1 MSDQPVTL
9 ANCEDEPIHV
19 PGAIQ
24 PHGALIALDEQGRVL
39 GFSDNLGTLLGI
51 APPLGEPLAEA
62 CVGHGVLAML
72 AEGLAEPG
80 PWVNSV
86 EARINRRFF
95 DVIGH
100 SHDGVRYLE
109 FERRAA
115 GTASFTT
122 FALNAQRLVSQL
134 QLRNDVE
141 SLLISVTEE
150 VRRMTG
156 YDRVMAYRF
165 NEDDSGEVVAE
176 SRRDDLES
184 YLGQR
189 YPASDIPAQARRLYL
204 QNPVRL
210 IGDAAYQPVAVHP
223 TLNPGS
229 GKPFDL
235 SFSTLRS
242 VSPIHCEYL
251 TNMGVRASMSISIV
265 VGGRLWGLFSCH
277 HMSPKVVPY
286 PIRMSFQVFSQVCS
300 AMVERLEQSRI
311 SELLRQASE
320 RQQALLRRT
329 RDSDDLLSALARPD
343 ASVADLLPCD
353 GAVVMLGGRASS
365 IGGDFEDL
373 AVSIV
378 AQLQQDDEL
387 DLFHSDRRLELPE
400 GLHDPRY
407 CGVMAIRFHRQES
420 GWIVWLRLEQVHR
433 IRWGGKPEKIVKT
446 GPSGTRLTPRGSFEA
461 WEEVVRGRSMPW
473 TGIDLSIAD
482 KLRTELVE
490 LCLNRAG
497 EIDRMRQRLIAVLGH
512 DLRNPL
518 QSISMAAAMLSSS
531 DVRNAEL
538 RQHITYSS
546 SRMERLISQILEMS
560 RLQSGAGM
568 TVKPVAA
575 ELSQLVRDI
584 VQETDVAYPGLSIE
598 TAIEDDVQAQVD
610 PDRYLQVI
618 ANLLSNA
625 RHHGRPGRPVL
636 VELRRQGELARL
648 SILNEAEALDEARL
662 GNLFE
667 PFKQDAGGH
676 GRNKSGLG
684 IGLYIS
690 QAIVSA
696 HGGRIEVEQA
706 DGIITFSVLVPLK
719 PAP

>member
-9 ANCEDEPIHV
+9 ANCEDEPIHE

-24 PHGALIALDEQGRVL
+24 PHGALIALDEQGQVL
-39 GFSDNLGTLLGI
+39 GFSDNLGSMLGI
-51 APPLGEPLAEA
+51 TPQLGLPLAEED
-62 CVGHGVLAML
+62 VGGNVLTML
-72 AEGLAEPG
+72 AEGLRETG

-86 EARINRRFF
+86 EARIGRRFF

-100 SHDGVRYLE
+100 SHEGVRYLE
-109 FERRAA
+109 FERRAS

-141 SLLISVTEE
+141 SLLVSVTDE

-176 SRRDDLES
+176 ARREDLES

-210 IGDAAYQPVAVHP
+210 IGDVAYQPVAVRP
-223 TLNPGS
+223 TLNPRS
-229 GKPFDL
+229 RRPFDL

-265 VGGRLWGLFSCH
+265 VAGRLWGLFSCH

-329 RDSDDLLSALARPD
+329 RDSDDLLSALTRPGGN
-343 ASVADLLPCD
+343 VADLLPCD

-365 IGGDFEDL
+365 IGGDFEEM
-373 AVSIV
+373 AIAMV
-378 AQLQQDDEL
+378 AQLQQDDDI
-387 DLFHSDRRLELPE
+387 DLFHSDQRLELP
-400 GLHDPRY
+400 GDHDPRY

-433 IRWGGKPEKIVKT
+433 IRWGGKPEKIIST
-446 GPSGTRLTPRGSFEA
+446 GPSGPRLTPRGSFEA

-473 TGIDLSIAD
+473 TGIDLSIAE
-482 KLRTELVE
+482 KLRMELVE

-560 RLQSGAGM
+560 RLQSGGGM
-568 TVKPVAA
+568 TVAPAHA
-575 ELSQLVRDI
+575 DLSRLVRDI
-584 VQETDVAYPGLSIE
+584 VQETDVAYPGLAIE

-610 PDRYLQVI
+610 PDRYLQVV

-636 VELRRQGELARL
+636 VELSRQGDLARL
-648 SILNEAEALDEARL
+648 SVLNEAEVLDEARL
-662 GNLFE
+662 ASLFL
-667 PFKQDAGGH
+667 PFKQDVAGH

-690 QAIVSA
+690 QAIVAA
-696 HGGRIEVEQA
+696 HGGRIEVDQA
-706 DGIITFSVLVPLK
+706 DGIITFSVLVPLQ
-719 PAP
+719 PAT